1 MIYKF
6 KNLICDLQCNTMLV
20 TINRP
25 EVLNALSSVVFSEL
39 KDLFEKLLEDSD
51 VKVVILTGNGDKSF
65 IAGSD
70 VSEMSKF
77 SLIQARKFAFL
88 VHRAQQTIADF
99 PKPTIAAING
109 YAFGGGLEVAMCCDI
124 RIASQNAKFGQ
135 PEINLG
141 IIPGG
146 GGTQRLSRLVGPG
159 LAKQMVFS
167 GLAIDAQRAYEIGLV
182 NQVVSPDRLL
192 AEALRL
198 AEVIAAKSPVT
209 LAFAKQALNTGLD
222 LDLENALK
230 FEIELFA
237 ECFGTE
243 DAKEGLSSFVDKR
256 KANFLGK

>member
-1 MIYKF
+1 
-6 KNLICDLQCNTMLV
+6 MLV

-25 EVLNALSSVVFSEL
+25 EALNALNSLVFSEL
-39 KDLFEKLLEDSD
+39 NDLFEKLKEDSD
-51 VKVVILTGNGDKSF
+51 VKIVILTGSGDKSF
-65 IAGSD
+65 VAGSD
-70 VSEMSKF
+70 VSEMSKY
-77 SLIQARKFAFL
+77 SLIQARKFAFR

-109 YAFGGGLEVAMCCDI
+109 FAFGGGLEVAMCCDI

-146 GGTQRLSRLVGPG
+146 GGTQRLSRLVGLG

-167 GLAIDAQRAYEIGLV
+167 GLPIDAQRAYEIGLV
-182 NQVVSPDRLL
+182 NQVVSPDQLL

-198 AEVIAAKSPVT
+198 AEVIATKSAVT

-230 FEIELFA
+230 VEIELFA

-243 DAKEGLSSFVDKR
+243 DAKEGLGAFVDKR
-256 KANFLGK
+256 KANFIGK

>member
-1 MIYKF
+1 MSYQY
-6 KNLICDLQCNTMLV
+6 KNLVCDLQNNIMLV

-25 EVLNALSSVVFSEL
+25 DVLNALNSVVFSEL
-39 KDLFEKLLEDSD
+39 KDVFQKLLDSSD
-51 VKVVILTGNGDKSF
+51 VKVVILTGSGNKSF

-70 VSEMSKF
+70 VSEMSKL
-77 SLIQARKFAFL
+77 SLLQARKFAL
-88 VHRAQQTIADF
+88 LANQAQQTLANF

-146 GGTQRLSRLVGPG
+146 GGTQRLSRLIG
-159 LAKQMVFS
+159 LGRAKQMVFS
-167 GLAIDAQRAYEIGLV
+167 GLTIDAQRAYEIGLV
-182 NQVVSPDRLL
+182 NQVVSPDLLL
-192 AEALRL
+192 AEALKL
-198 AEVIAAKSPVT
+198 AEVISAKSPVT
-209 LAFAKQALNTGLD
+209 LAFAKQALDTGFD
-222 LDLENALK
+222 MDLENSLK
-230 FEIELFA
+230 LELELFA

-256 KANFLGK
+256 KPSFTGK